1 MVSKHLVISCSHDKS
16 VILYQLPM
24 YFPAEMMRGEDQNRV
39 SKRKD
44 NEVLSE
50 EEKLSRENEF
60 LSSSTVIDKVQ
71 ESLISKTA
79 VLKSKKHLER
89 EYTDFEKD
97 CEDINGWD
105 N

>member
-1 MVSKHLVISCSHDKS
+1 MISNHLVISCSHDKS

-24 YFPAEMMRGEDQNRV
+24 YFPAEMMRGEDQNRI
-39 SKRKD
+39 KRKD
-44 NEVLSE
+44 VEVLSE
-50 EEKLSRENEF
+50 EEKQLRESEF
-60 LSSSTVIDKVQ
+60 LSSTTVIDKVQ

-89 EYTDFEKD
+89 EYTDHEKY
-97 CEDINGWD
+97 CEDLNGWD